1 MRVVTIILIVVALAV
16 AGTVAFLVNSWL
28 AQTEA
33 ESRKPPEIIEEA
45 KVEVLVAATDLPIGK
60 IIRSEDLRW
69 QSWPED
75 SIGPDYVVRGMAAES
90 ADGGEEGEARASIDD
105 IEGAAVRVEIIAGEP
120 ILAYKL
126 FHRGESGFL
135 SGVLAPGMRAITIS
149 VNPETGSAGFVLPG
163 DHVDLVVVFDVLDN
177 DQITGDTTSRTISE
191 TILENVRVLATDQS
205 VAARTKPGE
214 GGEGDETLA
223 DLAETVTLEVTPNQA
238 QAVAVADALGSIRLI
253 LRSAIEGELSE
264 NRNRYSPDYAVSAF
278 LGRRVP
284 DSARI
289 LVANRDIAPGTVLTD
304 RDWFWLD
311 MPAELIERNWIREGS
326 FDLTNLRGALSP
338 GGLDAGQPLVPER
351 LILAGQDGYIT
362 SLLSPGMR
370 AIAIDL
376 DETRTVSAFIRPDDR
391 VDLIFDYET
400 TVEWN
405 DSEFEPFFVKDPRRF
420 SEVLMEDIRV
430 LYIDR
435 NFNED
440 TGLPALDGLG
450 TVTLEVT
457 PEQAEKIILATREGS
472 LSLVLRG
479 TEPGSETR
487 LADYTSDFEM
497 NRSFIELMYG
507 LTMPEPPASVAEQGA
522 FIDLAPADDT
532 GDDLGAETLDLSD
545 YLDGLSAGGSSDAPA
560 AGDSSRSD
568 GQVRVYRG
576 TQPQD
581 LDFSSQ

>member
-338 GGLDAGQPLVPER
+338 AGLDAGQPLVPER

-370 AIAIDL
+370 AIAINL

-405 DSEFEPFFVKDPRRF
+405 DPEFEPFFVKDPRRF

-479 TEPGSETR
+479 NEPGSDTR

-522 FIDLAPADDT
+522 IIDLAPADGT
-532 GDDLGAETLDLSD
+532 GDLGGETLHLSD